1 MLEGGA
7 EVMSNKIDQRI
18 VEMSFEN
25 HKFEKGILESKNSLK
40 EFSNA
45 LKNTGTGK
53 SFNGLEDSIGSI
65 SRSFSMMEQIGIG
78 ALRRIGEMAVN
89 AGTNLVKS
97 LSIDQLTAGL
107 SKYQEKIEAVQTMVS
122 AGYDFEEVEKSMQ
135 KLMWFSDETSY
146 SFSDMAGNMA
156 KFISAGVDLHT
167 SERAMKG
174 IATWAAHSGK
184 NTQAASIAMFN
195 LSQAISMGY
204 VDTMNWRSIMN
215 QNMNTVMFKQIAI
228 GVAEAT
234 GAIKKGQVTIQNFD
248 TNLREKWF
256 TNDVLLKTLEQYG
269 EYSEKVQEVQEE
281 MGFDTAMQ
289 AMDYM
294 DEHADKYADIL
305 DTIGN
310 AAFKAAQESKSFHDS
325 IEATKDAVSSGWLQT
340 YEIIFGTLNEAK
352 ANFSALTEIL
362 WQTFASGAES
372 RNELLQDIKEL
383 GGISDIFQTLKNTA
397 IAILKPLQSISRAFD
412 SIFPPK
418 TAKQWADM
426 IGSLK
431 NFTSNLIISDQT
443 ADRIQRTFRGL
454 FSVLDL
460 GWTIV
465 KFLGEALFEVVKTI
479 VPFNGTLL
487 EFTANVGDFLFVL
500 TYIIKQSGIFEAGMK
515 TLRTSMTFVRD
526 VLSSVISFLFDFVE
540 GLLSAESPIEYIG
553 KAISKMFEGIIQT
566 IKMVSNVAFDGFI
579 NALKK
584 LSSFIESKFG
594 EKNRGIISGFLGILK
609 DFIDFIVDKATGGV
623 SDFGEVLKTL
633 DFGKITAVATGGILL
648 LFVNQLT
655 QMLSAMTKITNA
667 ASGFVT
673 KFSKKLFGSQ
683 LKIKDMAVSFS
694 LLAGSLYV
702 LSQVPWEQLKTGLKG
717 LAWAIGIFIAAY
729 GAFQMINVGTTKLLK
744 GTEMVK
750 SSLNLMGMAS
760 GLLIM
765 AGALKLIS
773 SIESDGISE
782 AVKVLDKLLVFLVS
796 YQAMYAIISTI
807 PGQGKLP
814 ASLIGMS
821 AGLLGLIGVLKLL
834 HSSEL
839 DNIRDGLNKLAEIL
853 LVMSGMQI
861 LFSVAARITGGHK
874 LATSMLGLSGGIL
887 AILGIMRILSDIDLS
902 TMSQGINNLFGI
914 GLILA
919 ALEVMFGVA
928 AMISGGNKLKSNIL
942 SMSIGMGAM
951 IALIAILNSRPEGE
965 FDNGITKIAKMTG
978 IIVAIELLTATA
990 ARIAGGAKVQRIL
1003 GAVTLT
1009 LLSFA
1014 GVIAILGVLP
1024 KPILDQGMVA
1034 IERMVLMIGAIQFMT
1049 AMAASISGDA
1059 SMFMPLIG
1067 ISVAIIALTGSL
1079 ALLSTMVDQEA
1090 LRQASISLGIAAVAI
1105 GVMGVGI
1112 GIMTKGFS
1120 LMSKNLKGLAG
1131 IKNILL
1137 TGLLVL
1143 GAVLIGTVALLGTI
1157 KMVSGITRD
1166 MTWTDIAIFTTG
1178 MTAVTALIIAFSK
1191 LSNTESGG
1199 WKTSLQSLIP
1209 GFAGAAGA
1217 IAATAGMF
1225 YAIKAVLPIIQG
1237 MDWND
1242 VGKFVTGLGVV
1253 GLLVAGMAL
1262 LGPVFQALGTGFVP
1276 AIGGVLTAI
1285 AGVGLVVAAFAL
1297 LAWALDKLFGDNDI
1311 LESGIEKLISI
1322 ASGLGRFAGALLG
1335 GFNVEFL
1342 TQTGEGLAQF
1352 AESISR
1358 IKSVSF
1364 GDGVKGLGNAV
1375 SIAQDIKKFVKTLK
1389 DVDFSIVDPAMDA
1402 LDRVN
1407 ETFAGFGG
1415 AALVSAT
1422 ESFNAN
1428 QLPFQTTMLNF
1439 LNSTISTVSQKK
1451 DELVKVFSDLFRNA
1465 VRQSTGVIDDFRQLG
1480 VNIVRGL
1487 RTGILSER
1495 DNAVDAITGV
1505 AKSLEVATRGSLRI
1519 DSPSKIFTDIGRW
1532 IPAGLGIGIKRNSK
1546 VASLAG
1552 TAMAMDVE
1560 EAVRNGLDI
1569 HSIGDK
1575 FPGIGWNVPPGL
1587 AYGIESNTK
1596 VAVAASGAMAQDV
1609 LDVTDETL
1617 GQKSFI
1623 RLGTKYVSGIG
1634 DGIEGGKGAALKLA
1648 EKLGLDLG
1656 DETINGWLTN
1666 LTNGESALTEKF
1678 GAIIETLGLKT
1689 VVKEDGEGLGIEI
1702 GEGFADGF
1710 DAAMSSG
1717 VRSSSAAASKDAF
1730 DIFKEGINKRKEYNV
1745 MYMDEEIRL
1754 WEEFAKKYAEGTQIR
1769 LKADKEIGRLK
1780 YENSKQ
1786 WIDKEKY
1793 YKRLSLQDELAAWE
1807 RVQARYKEGHEYRMQ
1822 AEREIFR
1829 LKQEIWNAEYQN
1841 SLNWIDQEKYYGR
1854 LSLLD
1859 ELAAWKRVM
1868 NRYPEFDADNTKSE
1882 ERKNAEREVYR
1893 VQKEINEKRK
1903 QLEDDYYAKTK
1914 EVNDKLT
1921 RDIEDLNRQYD
1932 DALESRT
1939 KSLSSSWGLFDEVAK
1954 SEQPVSGKQLL
1965 SNLEGQVIAF
1975 SSWQD
1980 QIDALRKKGVSNALI
1995 DELEAMG
2002 PQSLEQIKALNQLSE
2017 PELERYT
2024 MLWQKKHRQARTQA
2038 KSELVDLRRDTD
2050 KQIAKLTNDAEAE
2063 LEEYRIVW
2071 EKNMAEID
2079 QSTVKTTTKTTTTV
2093 LSLLTTFASSAVGV
2107 FKQLTSDITT
2117 TVQNGS
2123 WEETGKQV
2131 SVGIAKGIAS
2141 GSILVFTA
2149 VRALTSGA
2157 VKKTEQGFEMNSPSK
2172 IGIRI
2177 GENYATSIGSG
2188 MSNMLHY
2195 IAGPSEKLAETVV
2208 DVMRDAI
2215 SGINDILDYDYDLEP
2230 RIVPVIDLSNVDA
2243 GLDQV
2248 FNKTRKLAL
2257 SDVAIKSTDD
2267 LGIQEIS
2274 PAVRQRISKPSSD
2287 GTVNNTVNNNDESRV
2302 QIVNNYSVRN
2312 DNDIRKISRDQ
2323 KNLLDRYNLA
2333 RGVTNS

>member
-1 MLEGGA
+1 MLEGGT

-89 AGTNLVKS
+89 AGSNLVKS
-97 LSIDQLTAGL
+97 LSVDQLTAGL

-122 AGYDFEEVEKSMQ
+122 AGYSLEEVEKSMEQ
-135 KLMWFSDETSY
+135 LMWFSDETSY
-146 SFSDMAGNMA
+146 SFADMAGNMA
-156 KFISAGVDLHT
+156 KFIAAGVDLRT
-167 SERAMKG
+167 SEKAMKG

-184 NTQAASIAMFN
+184 NSQAASIAMFN

-204 VDTMNWRSIMN
+204 VDTLNWRSIMN

-248 TNLREKWF
+248 TNLKEKWF
-256 TNDVLLKTLEQYG
+256 TNEVLLKTLEQYG
-269 EYSEKVQEVQEE
+269 EYAEKVQEVQEE

-294 DEHADKYADIL
+294 DEHADKYADVL
-305 DTIGN
+305 NTIGN
-310 AAFKAAQESKSFHDS
+310 AAFKAAQESKSFSDS

-362 WQTFASGAES
+362 WQVFASGAES

-397 IAILKPLQSISRAFD
+397 IAILKPLRAISRAFD

-418 TAKQWADM
+418 TAEQWAGM
-426 IGSLK
+426 ISALQ
-431 NFTSNLIISDQT
+431 NFTKNLIISDET
-443 ADRIQRTFRGL
+443 ADKIQRTFRGL

-460 GWTIV
+460 GWTTV
-465 KFLGEALFEVVKTI
+465 KFLGSAFLEIIRVI
-479 VPFNGTLL
+479 IPFNGSFL
-487 EFTANVGDFLFVL
+487 ELTANIGDFLYVF
-500 TYIIKQSGIFEAGMK
+500 TQIIKQSGVFEAGMK
-515 TLRTSMTFVRD
+515 IFRTSLSSIRD
-526 VLSSVISFLFDFVE
+526 VLVGIISFLFDFVD

-553 KAISKMFEGIIQT
+553 KAISEIFGGIIQT
-566 IKMVSNVAFDGFI
+566 IKMVSNAAFDGFI

-584 LSSFIESKFG
+584 VSTFIESKFG

-609 DFIDFIVDKATGGV
+609 DFIDFIIDKATGGI
-623 SDFGEVLKTL
+623 SDFGEVIKSL

-655 QMLSAMTKITNA
+655 QMLKAMTGITNA
-667 ASGFVT
+667 ASSFVT
-673 KFSKKLFGSQ
+673 KFSKRLFGSQ
-683 LKIKDMAVSFS
+683 LKIKEMAVSFS

-717 LAWAIGIFIAAY
+717 LAWAIGIFIGAY

-773 SIESDGISE
+773 SIKSDDISE

-796 YQAMYAIISTI
+796 YQAAYALISTI
-807 PGQGKLP
+807 PGQGKLSV
-814 ASLIGMS
+814 SLVGMS

-839 DNIRDGLNKLAEIL
+839 DNIRDGLRKLAEVLTVIGL
-853 LVMSGMQI
+853 MQM
-861 LFSVAARITGGHK
+861 LFSVAARVTGGNK

-902 TMSQGINNLFGI
+902 TMSQGIKNLFKI

-928 AMISGGNKLKSNIL
+928 AMISGGNKLKANIL
-942 SMSIGMGAM
+942 SMSIGIGAM

-965 FDNGITKIAKMTG
+965 FENGITKIATMTG

-1009 LLSFA
+1009 LLSFT
-1014 GVIAILGVLP
+1014 GVIAILGALP
-1024 KPILDQGMVA
+1024 KGVLDQGMVA
-1034 IERMVLMIGAIQFMT
+1034 IERMVTMIGAIQFMT

-1059 SMFMPLIG
+1059 NMFMPLIG

-1105 GVMGVGI
+1105 GAMGAGI

-1120 LMSKNLKGLAG
+1120 LMSENLKSLTG
-1131 IKNILL
+1131 IKNVLL

-1157 KMVSGITRD
+1157 KMVSAITKD
-1166 MTWTDIAIFTTG
+1166 MTWTDIAIFAAG

-1191 LSNTESGG
+1191 LSNAESGS

-1209 GFAGAAGA
+1209 GFAGAAAA

-1242 VGKFVTGLGVV
+1242 LGKFGTGLGVV

-1262 LGPVFQALGTGFVP
+1262 LGPMFQALGTGFVP
-1276 AIGGVLTAI
+1276 TIGGVLTAI
-1285 AGVGLVVAAFAL
+1285 AGVGLVVAAFAT
-1297 LAWALDKLFGDNDI
+1297 LAWALDKLFGSNDI
-1311 LESGIEKLISI
+1311 LEKGIEKLISI

-1352 AESISR
+1352 ADSIGR

-1375 SIAQDIKKFVKTLK
+1375 SIAKDLKKFVKTLK

-1402 LDRVN
+1402 LNRVN

-1415 AALVSAT
+1415 AALVGAT

-1451 DELVKVFSDLFRNA
+1451 DELVTVFSDLFRNA
-1465 VRQSTGVIDDFRQLG
+1465 VRQSTGVIDDFKQLG
-1480 VNIVRGL
+1480 ADIVFGL
-1487 RTGILSER
+1487 RDGIIDNKSEAVEAIIDMSNDVLLGSRRTFDINSPAKEMTR
-1495 DNAVDAITGV
+1495 DG
-1505 AKSLEVATRGSLRI
+1505 KQL
-1519 DSPSKIFTDIGRW
+1519 
-1532 IPAGLGIGIKRNSK
+1532 PAGLADGIK
-1546 VASLAG
+1546 
-1552 TAMAMDVE
+1552 
-1560 EAVRNGLDI
+1560 
-1569 HSIGDK
+1569 
-1575 FPGIGWNVPPGL
+1575 
-1587 AYGIESNTK
+1587 SNTK

-1609 LDVTDETL
+1609 LDITDETL
-1617 GQKSFI
+1617 GQKAF
-1623 RLGTKYVSGIG
+1623 RLGTKYIGRIG

-1656 DETINGWLTN
+1656 DATINGFLTN
-1666 LTNGESALTEKF
+1666 LTNGESALTQKF
-1678 GAIIETLGLKT
+1678 SGILELLNLKT
-1689 VVKEDGEGLGIEI
+1689 EAKEGGESLGIEA
-1702 GEGFADGF
+1702 GAGFTDKF
-1710 DAAMSSG
+1710 DSIVSKG
-1717 VRSSSAAASKDAF
+1717 VRSSSVAASKDAF
-1730 DIFKEGINKRKEYNV
+1730 EIFKEDIAKRKEFNV
-1745 MYMDEEIRL
+1745 MFMDEEIRL

-1780 YENSKQ
+1780 YENAKR
-1786 WIDKEKY
+1786 WIDQEKY
-1793 YKRLSLQDELAAWE
+1793 YKRLSLQEELAAWE
-1807 RVQARYKEGHEYRMQ
+1807 RVQARYEWGHQYRLE

-1829 LKQEIWNAEYQN
+1829 LKQEIWKAEYQN
-1841 SLNWIDQEKYYGR
+1841 AVDWIDDEKYYGR
-1854 LSLLD
+1854 LNMTD
-1859 ELAAWKRVM
+1859 ELSKWKEIR
-1868 NRYPEFDADNTKSE
+1868 NIAEENSD
-1882 ERKNAEREVYR
+1882 ERKKADREIFR
-1893 VQKEINEKRK
+1893 LEKEIYETNLAYEEKLYALEKERNDKRK
-1903 QLEDDYYAKTK
+1903 QLEDDYYNKTK
-1914 EVNDKLT
+1914 EIKNKLAQ
-1921 RDIEDLNRQYD
+1921 DIK
-1932 DALESRT
+1932 ALEDNYENAVASRT
-1939 KSLSSSWGLFDEVAK
+1939 QALYSTHGLFDKVEK
-1954 SEQPVSGKQLL
+1954 PEYVSGFDLIT
-1965 SNLEGQVIAF
+1965 NLEDQVMEFDKWQSSIATLADKGIDDGLIAELKAMGPK
-1975 SSWQD
+1975 SLA
-1980 QIDALRKKGVSNALI
+1980 QIRALNRMTKPELDRYVTLWRKKNNEAKAQAI
-1995 DELEAMG
+1995 DELSPLKEET
-2002 PQSLEQIKALNQLSE
+2002 SLEIKRLTREADKELDYYNKVWKDSLKELNAENKKQLQILENEWKTNLGKITAQGLKIIQQFRLDWFGEIATMIADTETQMSNLKKA
-2017 PELERYT
+2017 
-2024 MLWQKKHRQARTQA
+2024 TQVA
-2038 KSELVDLRRDTD
+2038 K
-2050 KQIAKLTNDAEAE
+2050 A
-2063 LEEYRIVW
+2063 
-2071 EKNMAEID
+2071 
-2079 QSTVKTTTKTTTTV
+2079 
-2093 LSLLTTFASSAVGV
+2093 ASSAAVVGASIGQGLGGGIV
-2107 FKQLTSDITT
+2107 GTT
-2117 TVQNGS
+2117 GAVIGAAASLVGS
-2123 WEETGKQV
+2123 
-2131 SVGIAKGIAS
+2131 
-2141 GSILVFTA
+2141 
-2149 VRALTSGA
+2149 ALTA
-2157 VKKTEQGFEMNSPSK
+2157 MKKTAKTSSPSK
-2172 IGIRI
+2172 EGIWIGEYIGIGLADGLHNTLSTI
-2177 GENYATSIGSG
+2177 AKEGMTMGQTALDSISMFTKDIPDLLDDDSNSFTIQPVLDLTNVRSDLDNMSLLLNDFPRLDSKAIMQLLPLKNGS
-2188 MSNMLHY
+2188 S
-2195 IAGPSEKLAETVV
+2195 
-2208 DVMRDAI
+2208 D
-2215 SGINDILDYDYDLEP
+2215 DILL
-2230 RIVPVIDLSNVDA
+2230 L
-2243 GLDQV
+2243 
-2248 FNKTRKLAL
+2248 
-2257 SDVAIKSTDD
+2257 
-2267 LGIQEIS
+2267 
-2274 PAVRQRISKPSSD
+2274 
-2287 GTVNNTVNNNDESRV
+2287 
-2302 QIVNNYSVRN
+2302 
-2312 DNDIRKISRDQ
+2312 NDIRDTLKTIGDKEVDLTGMLTIQVINDKGEIVSIAQTAIKDMLRRESR
-2323 KNLLDRYNLA
+2323 
-2333 RGVTNS
+2333 

>member
-7 EVMSNKIDQRI
+7 EAMSNKIDQRI

-122 AGYDFEEVEKSMQ
+122 AGYRLEEVEKSMEQ
-135 KLMWFSDETSY
+135 LMWFSDETSY

-156 KFISAGVDLHT
+156 KFIAAGVDLKV
-167 SERAMKG
+167 SERAMQG

-184 NTQAASIAMFN
+184 NSTAASIAMFN

-204 VDTMNWRSIMN
+204 VDTLNWRSIMN
-215 QNMNTVMFKQIAI
+215 QNMNTKMFKQIAI
-228 GVAEAT
+228 GVAEAE

-248 TNLREKWF
+248 SNLKDKWF
-256 TNDVLLKTLEQYG
+256 TNDVLLKTLDQYSS
-269 EYSEKVQEVQEE
+269 YAEKVKEVQDE
-281 MGFDTAMQ
+281 MGFYTAAR
-289 AMDYM
+289 AMEYM
-294 DEHADKYADIL
+294 DENAEKYADVIN
-305 DTIGN
+305 TIGN
-310 AAFKAAQESKSFHDS
+310 AAFRASQESKSFSDS
-325 IEATKDAVSSGWLQT
+325 INATKDAVSSGWLKT

-362 WQTFASGAES
+362 WQVFASGAES

-397 IAILKPLQSISRAFD
+397 IAILKPLQAISRAFD

-418 TAKQWADM
+418 TAEQWAGM
-426 IGSLK
+426 ISALK
-431 NFTSNLIISDQT
+431 NFTKNLIISDET
-443 ADRIQRTFRGL
+443 ANKIQRTFRGL

-460 GWTIV
+460 GWTTV
-465 KFLGEALFEVVKTI
+465 KFLGSAFLEIIRVI
-479 VPFNGTLL
+479 IPFNGSFL
-487 EFTANVGDFLFVL
+487 ELTANIGDFLYVF
-500 TYIIKQSGIFEAGMK
+500 TQIIKQSGVFEAGLK

-526 VLSSVISFLFDFVE
+526 VLGSVISFLFDFVD
-540 GLLSAESPIEYIG
+540 GLLSAENPIEYIG
-553 KAISKMFEGIIQT
+553 KAISKMFGGIIQT

-584 LSSFIESKFG
+584 LSTFIESKFG

-609 DFIDFIVDKATGGV
+609 DFIDFIINKATGGIT
-623 SDFGEVLKTL
+623 DFGEVLKTL

-655 QMLSAMTKITNA
+655 QMLKAMTSITNA
-667 ASGFVT
+667 ASSFVT
-673 KFSKKLFGSQ
+673 KFSKRLFGNQ
-683 LKIKDMAVSFS
+683 LKIKEMAVSFS

-717 LAWAIGIFIAAY
+717 LAWAIGIFIGAY

-744 GTEMVK
+744 GTKMVK

-796 YQAMYAIISTI
+796 YQAIYAIISTI
-807 PGQGKLP
+807 PGQGKLSV
-814 ASLIGMS
+814 SLVGMS
-821 AGLLGLIGVLKLL
+821 AGLLGLMGVLKLL

-839 DNIRDGLNKLAEIL
+839 DNIKDGLRKLAEIL
-853 LVMSGMQI
+853 LVMSAMQI
-861 LFSVAARITGGHK
+861 LFSVAARVTGGNK

-887 AILGIMRILSDIDLS
+887 AILGVMKILSNIDL
-902 TMSQGINNLFGI
+902 TEMSQGINNLFGI
-914 GLILA
+914 GRILA
-919 ALEVMFGVA
+919 ALEVMFGLA
-928 AMISGGNKLKSNIL
+928 AMLSGGHKLKSNIL
-942 SMSIGMGAM
+942 SMSIGIGAM

-965 FDNGITKIAKMTG
+965 FENGIDKLERMVG
-978 IIVAIELLTATA
+978 LVATIEIFTA
-990 ARIAGGAKVQRIL
+990 AAARLAGGAKVQRIL
-1003 GAVTLT
+1003 GAVALT
-1009 LLSFA
+1009 LLSFT
-1014 GVIAILGVLP
+1014 GVIAILGVMP
-1024 KPILDQGMVA
+1024 KHMLDQGMAA
-1034 IERMVLMIGAIQFMT
+1034 IKQMVIMIGAIQFMT
-1049 AMAASISGDA
+1049 AMAADISGDA

-1105 GVMGVGI
+1105 GAMGVGI

-1120 LMSKNLKGLAG
+1120 LMSENLKGLAG
-1131 IKNILL
+1131 IKNVLL

-1157 KMVSGITRD
+1157 KMVSAITRD
-1166 MTWTDIAIFTTG
+1166 MTWTDIAIFAAG

-1191 LSNTESGG
+1191 LSNVESGS
-1199 WKTSLQSLIP
+1199 WKTGLQSLIP

-1242 VGKFVTGLGVV
+1242 LGKFITGLGVV
-1253 GLLVAGMAL
+1253 GLLVAGMVL
-1262 LGPVFQALGTGFVP
+1262 LGPAFQALGTGFVP

-1285 AGVGLVVAAFAL
+1285 AGVGLVVAAFAA
-1297 LAWALDKLFGDNDI
+1297 LAWALDALFGSNDI
-1311 LESGIEKLISI
+1311 LEKGIEKLISI

-1335 GFNVEFL
+1335 GFNIEFL

-1402 LDRVN
+1402 LNKVN

-1415 AALVSAT
+1415 AALVSAL

-1451 DELVKVFSDLFRNA
+1451 DELVTVFSDLFRNA

-1480 VNIVRGL
+1480 ANIVFGL
-1487 RTGILSER
+1487 RDGIVANKSEAVKAIIAMSNDVLLGSRRTFDIKSPAKEMTR
-1495 DNAVDAITGV
+1495 DG
-1505 AKSLEVATRGSLRI
+1505 KQL
-1519 DSPSKIFTDIGRW
+1519 
-1532 IPAGLGIGIKRNSK
+1532 PAGLADGIK
-1546 VASLAG
+1546 
-1552 TAMAMDVE
+1552 
-1560 EAVRNGLDI
+1560 
-1569 HSIGDK
+1569 
-1575 FPGIGWNVPPGL
+1575 
-1587 AYGIESNTK
+1587 SNTK

-1609 LDVTDETL
+1609 LDITDETL
-1617 GQKSFI
+1617 GQKAF
-1623 RLGTKYVSGIG
+1623 RLGTEYLGGIG
-1634 DGIEGGKGAALKLA
+1634 DGIEGGKDAALKLA

-1656 DETINGWLTN
+1656 DETINGFLTN
-1666 LTNGESALTEKF
+1666 LTNGESELTKKL
-1678 GAIIETLGLKT
+1678 GGILETLGLDPKIIES
-1689 VVKEDGEGLGIEI
+1689 VEESFGSLGGSAGDE
-1702 GEGFADGF
+1702 FTDNY
-1710 DAAMSSG
+1710 SSALRG
-1717 VRSSSAAASKDAF
+1717 AAASKDAF
-1730 DIFKEGINKRKEYNV
+1730 EIFKEDINKRKEYTI
-1745 MYMDEEIRL
+1745 MSMDEEIRL
-1754 WEEFAKKYAEGTQIR
+1754 WEEFAKKYAEGTLIR

-1780 YENSKQ
+1780 YENSKR
-1786 WIDKEKY
+1786 WIDEEKY

-1829 LKQEIWNAEYQN
+1829 LKQELQNAAHQN
-1841 SLNWIDQEKYYGR
+1841 SMNWIETERKYGR
-1854 LSLLD
+1854 LNLMR
-1859 ELAAWKRVM
+1859 ELAAWTRVA
-1868 NRYPEFDADNTKSE
+1868 NNAEYSE
-1882 ERKNAEREVYR
+1882 EQRKNAEYEIFR
-1893 VQKEINEKRK
+1893 VQKEISEKRK
-1903 QLEDDYYAKTK
+1903 ALEDDYYNKTK
-1914 EVNDKLT
+1914 EIKNKLAQ
-1921 RDIEDLNRQYD
+1921 DIASLNKAYA
-1932 DALESRT
+1932 DAVESRAKT
-1939 KSLSSSWGLFDEVAK
+1939 LYDSYRMFDAVEVK
-1954 SEQPVSGKQLL
+1954 EPVDGEQLL
-1965 SNLEGQVIAF
+1965 RNLEDQVKAFDNWRKQITELGQRGI
-1975 SSWQD
+1975 QEG
-1980 QIDALRKKGVSNALI
+1980 LM

-2002 PQSLEQIKALNQLSE
+2002 PNSAAEIEALNSLTDEQLNRYVELWQQKHQSARDQATLELEGMRKDTDEQIKQLQNRSADQLSE
-2017 PELERYT
+2017 LRDTFNAGMKEVSEVTVEWIQIMRGQVDQELRAMNVDIQGQLKQMANGIKNMGSAVVNADNAAYKAEREKFAKDYKEEIAEMARLHDVDLGVAQA
-2024 MLWQKKHRQARTQA
+2024 MLENEMRKNGKAA
-2038 KSELVDLRRDTD
+2038 IDGMKAGIKSESNSLVKT
-2050 KQIAKLTNDAEAE
+2050 TVN
-2063 LEEYRIVW
+2063 
-2071 EKNMAEID
+2071 
-2079 QSTVKTTTKTTTTV
+2079 TVKTVVTSVKNVLGIKSPSRVLFGLGKHSIGGFINGFGSMMTDVKDVGSQLAQATIESLTPLTSISSILDDMDIDPTITPVLDLTNIKRDSKEIGRLFGGQKVNLSSGAREKAKLFNRPLVPVTTSKENTP
-2093 LSLLTTFASSAVGV
+2093 AVG
-2107 FKQLTSDITT
+2107 TT
-2117 TVQNGS
+2117 
-2123 WEETGKQV
+2123 
-2131 SVGIAKGIAS
+2131 
-2141 GSILVFTA
+2141 
-2149 VRALTSGA
+2149 
-2157 VKKTEQGFEMNSPSK
+2157 
-2172 IGIRI
+2172 
-2177 GENYATSIGSG
+2177 
-2188 MSNMLHY
+2188 
-2195 IAGPSEKLAETVV
+2195 
-2208 DVMRDAI
+2208 I
-2215 SGINDILDYDYDLEP
+2215 SYT
-2230 RIVPVIDLSNVDA
+2230 
-2243 GLDQV
+2243 Q
-2248 FNKTRKLAL
+2248 
-2257 SDVAIKSTDD
+2257 
-2267 LGIQEIS
+2267 
-2274 PAVRQRISKPSSD
+2274 
-2287 GTVNNTVNNNDESRV
+2287 
-2302 QIVNNYSVRN
+2302 NNYSPKALSRIEIYRQTRN
-2312 DNDIRKISRDQ
+2312 QISTL
-2323 KNLLDRYNLA
+2323 KGL
-2333 RGVTNS
+2333 VTSSD

>member
-1 MLEGGA
+1 MLEGGT

-89 AGTNLVKS
+89 ATTNLAKS
-97 LSIDQLTAGL
+97 LSVDQLTAGL
-107 SKYQEKIEAVQTMVS
+107 GKYQEKIEAVQTMVS

-156 KFISAGVDLHT
+156 KFIAAGVDLHT
-167 SERAMKG
+167 AEKAMKG

-204 VDTMNWRSIMN
+204 VDTINWRSIMN

-256 TNDVLLKTLEQYG
+256 TNEVLLKTLEQYG
-269 EYSEKVQEVQEE
+269 EYAEKVQEVQEE

-310 AAFKAAQESKSFHDS
+310 AAFKAAQESKSFSDS
-325 IEATKDAVSSGWLQT
+325 IEATKDAVSSGWLRT

-397 IAILKPLQSISRAFD
+397 IAILTPLQSVSRAFD

-418 TAKQWADM
+418 TAEQWAGM
-426 IGSLK
+426 ISALK
-431 NFTSNLIISDQT
+431 NFTKNLIISDET
-443 ADRIQRTFRGL
+443 ADKIQRTFRGL

-460 GWTIV
+460 GWTTV
-465 KFLGEALFEVVKTI
+465 KFLGSAFLEVVRII
-479 VPFNGTLL
+479 VPFNGTFL
-487 EFTANVGDFLFVL
+487 ELAANVGDFLFVITQL
-500 TYIIKQSGIFEAGMK
+500 IKQSGIFETGLK
-515 TLRTSMTFVRD
+515 TLRTSVTFVRD
-526 VLSSVISFLFDFVE
+526 VLSSVVYFLLDFVD

-553 KAISKMFEGIIQT
+553 KAISEMFGGIIQT
-566 IKMVSNVAFDGFI
+566 IKMVSSNVFDGFI
-579 NALKK
+579 NSLKK
-584 LSSFIESKFG
+584 VSGYIESKFG
-594 EKNRGIISGFLGILK
+594 EKNRGIISGFLTILK
-609 DFIDFIVDKATGGV
+609 DFIDFIINKATGGI

-655 QMLSAMTKITNA
+655 QMLKAMTSITNA

-683 LKIKDMAVSFS
+683 LKIKEMAVSFS

-717 LAWAIGIFIAAY
+717 LAWAIGIFIGAY

-744 GTEMVK
+744 GTKMVK

-773 SIESDGISE
+773 SIESDGIDE

-796 YQAMYAIISTI
+796 YQAAYAFISTI

-853 LVMSGMQI
+853 LVMSGIQI

-887 AILGIMRILSDIDLS
+887 AILGVMKILSNIDL
-902 TMSQGINNLFGI
+902 TEMSQGINNLFGI

-942 SMSIGMGAM
+942 SMTIGMGAM

-1009 LLSFA
+1009 LLSFT
-1014 GVIAILGVLP
+1014 GVIAILGALP
-1024 KPILDQGMVA
+1024 KGVLDQGMVA
-1034 IERMVLMIGAIQFMT
+1034 IERMVLMIGAIQLMT
-1049 AMAASISGDA
+1049 AMAADISGDA
-1059 SMFMPLIG
+1059 GMFMPLIG

-1105 GVMGVGI
+1105 GAMGVGI

-1120 LMSKNLKGLAG
+1120 LMSENLKGLAG
-1131 IKNILL
+1131 IKNVLL

-1157 KMVSGITRD
+1157 KMVSAITRD
-1166 MTWTDIAIFTTG
+1166 MTWTDIAIFAAG

-1191 LSNTESGG
+1191 LSNTESGS
-1199 WKTSLQSLIP
+1199 WKTGLQSLIP

-1242 VGKFVTGLGVV
+1242 LGKFVTGLGVV

-1262 LGPVFQALGTGFVP
+1262 LGPAFQALGTGFVP

-1285 AGVGLVVAAFAL
+1285 AGVGLVVAAFAT
-1297 LAWALDKLFGDNDI
+1297 LAWALDKLFGGNDI
-1311 LESGIEKLISI
+1311 LEKGIEKLISI

-1335 GFNVEFL
+1335 GFNIEFL

-1375 SIAQDIKKFVKTLK
+1375 DIAKDIKKFVKTLK

-1402 LDRVN
+1402 LNRVS

-1415 AALVSAT
+1415 AALVSAI

-1451 DELVKVFSDLFRNA
+1451 DELVTVFSDLFRNA

-1480 VNIVRGL
+1480 ANIVFGL
-1487 RTGILSER
+1487 RDGI
-1495 DNAVDAITGV
+1495 V
-1505 AKSLEVATRGSLRI
+1505 ANKG
-1519 DSPSKIFTDIGRW
+1519 
-1532 IPAGLGIGIKRNSK
+1532 
-1546 VASLAG
+1546 
-1552 TAMAMDVE
+1552 
-1560 EAVRNGLDI
+1560 EAVKAIIAMSNEVLLGSRRTFDI
-1569 HSIGDK
+1569 HSPAREMTRDGQ
-1575 FPGIGWNVPPGL
+1575 FLPRGL
-1587 AYGIESNTK
+1587 AIGIEQDTHL
-1596 VAVAASGAMAQDV
+1596 AVAASGAMAQDV
-1609 LDVTDETL
+1609 LDITDETL
-1617 GQKSFI
+1617 GQKAF
-1623 RLGTKYVSGIG
+1623 RLGAKYLGGIG

-1656 DETINGWLTN
+1656 DETINGFLTN

-1678 GAIIETLGLKT
+1678 EGLLELLSLKT
-1689 VVKEDGEGLGIEI
+1689 EVKEGGESLGVES
-1702 GEGFADGF
+1702 GEGFVEGF
-1710 DAAMSSG
+1710 DSIVGQG
-1717 VRSSSAAASKDAF
+1717 VRNSSAAASKDAF
-1730 DIFKEGINKRKEYNV
+1730 EIFKEGINKRKEYNQITIEEEIAEWENFTKK
-1745 MYMDEEIRL
+1745 YKEGTEIRL
-1754 WEEFAKKYAEGTQIR
+1754 N
-1769 LKADKEIGRLK
+1769 ADRELNKLRFD
-1780 YENSKQ
+1780 NSKR
-1786 WIDKEKY
+1786 WIDEEKY
-1793 YKRLSLQDELAAWE
+1793 YKRLSLLDELAAWE

-1829 LKQEIWNAEYQN
+1829 LKQELQNAAYQN
-1841 SLNWIDQEKYYGR
+1841 SMNWIETERKYGR
-1854 LSLLD
+1854 LNLMR
-1859 ELAAWKRVM
+1859 ELAAWTRVA
-1868 NRYPEFDADNTKSE
+1868 NNAEYSE
-1882 ERKNAEREVYR
+1882 EQRKNAEYEIFR
-1893 VQKEINEKRK
+1893 VQKEISEKRK
-1903 QLEDDYYAKTK
+1903 ALEEDYYNKTK
-1914 EVNDKLT
+1914 EIKDKLAQ
-1921 RDIEDLNRQYD
+1921 DIASLNKAYA
-1932 DALESRT
+1932 DAVESRAKT
-1939 KSLSSSWGLFDEVAK
+1939 LYDSYRMFDAVEVK
-1954 SEQPVSGKQLL
+1954 EPVDGEQLL
-1965 SNLEGQVIAF
+1965 RNLEDQVKAFDNWRKQITELGQRGIKEG
-1975 SSWQD
+1975 
-1980 QIDALRKKGVSNALI
+1980 LM

-2002 PQSLEQIKALNQLSE
+2002 PNSAAEIEALNSLTDEQLNRYVELWQQKHQSARDQAILELEGMRKDTDRQIKQLQNRSSDQLSE
-2017 PELERYT
+2017 LKYTFNAGMKEVSEVTVKWIQIMRGQVDQELRAMNIDIQGQLKQMVNGIQNMGSVVVNADNAAYKASRKKFAEDYKEEIAEMAKLHDVDLGVAQA
-2024 MLWQKKHRQARTQA
+2024 MLENEMRKNGKAA
-2038 KSELVDLRRDTD
+2038 IDGMKAGIKSESNSL
-2050 KQIAKLTNDAEAE
+2050 
-2063 LEEYRIVW
+2063 
-2071 EKNMAEID
+2071 
-2079 QSTVKTTTKTTTTV
+2079 VKTTVNTVKAVVTSVKNVLGIKSPSRVLFGLGKHSIGGFINGFGSMMTDVKDVGSQLAQATIESLTPLTSISSILDDMDIDPTITPVLDLTNIKRDSKEIGRLFGGQKVNLSSGAREKAKLFNRPLVPVTTSKENTP
-2093 LSLLTTFASSAVGV
+2093 AVG
-2107 FKQLTSDITT
+2107 TT
-2117 TVQNGS
+2117 
-2123 WEETGKQV
+2123 
-2131 SVGIAKGIAS
+2131 
-2141 GSILVFTA
+2141 
-2149 VRALTSGA
+2149 
-2157 VKKTEQGFEMNSPSK
+2157 
-2172 IGIRI
+2172 
-2177 GENYATSIGSG
+2177 
-2188 MSNMLHY
+2188 
-2195 IAGPSEKLAETVV
+2195 
-2208 DVMRDAI
+2208 I
-2215 SGINDILDYDYDLEP
+2215 SYT
-2230 RIVPVIDLSNVDA
+2230 
-2243 GLDQV
+2243 Q
-2248 FNKTRKLAL
+2248 
-2257 SDVAIKSTDD
+2257 
-2267 LGIQEIS
+2267 
-2274 PAVRQRISKPSSD
+2274 
-2287 GTVNNTVNNNDESRV
+2287 
-2302 QIVNNYSVRN
+2302 NNYSPKALSRIEIYRQTRN
-2312 DNDIRKISRDQ
+2312 QISTL
-2323 KNLLDRYNLA
+2323 KGL
-2333 RGVTNS
+2333 VTSSD

>member
-89 AGTNLVKS
+89 TGTNLVKS
-97 LSIDQLTAGL
+97 LSVDQLMAGL
-107 SKYQEKIEAVQTMVS
+107 SKYEEKINAVQTMVS
-122 AGYDFEEVEKSMQ
+122 AGYSLEEVEKSMEQ
-135 KLMWFSDETSY
+135 LMWFSDETSY

-156 KFISAGVDLHT
+156 KFIAAGVDLKVAEK
-167 SERAMKG
+167 SMQG

-184 NTQAASIAMFN
+184 NSTAASIAMFN

-204 VDTMNWRSIMN
+204 VDTLNWRSIMN
-215 QNMNTVMFKQIAI
+215 QNMNTQMFKQIAI
-228 GVAEAT
+228 GVAEAE

-248 TNLREKWF
+248 SNLKDKWF
-256 TNDVLLKTLEQYG
+256 TNDVLLKTLDQYSS
-269 EYSEKVQEVQEE
+269 YAEKVKEVQDE
-281 MGFDTAMQ
+281 MGFYTAAK
-289 AMDYM
+289 AMEYM
-294 DEHADKYADIL
+294 DENAEKYADVIN
-305 DTIGN
+305 TIGN
-310 AAFKAAQESKSFHDS
+310 AAFRASQESKSFNDS
-325 IEATKDAVSSGWLQT
+325 INATKDAVSSGWLKT
-340 YEIIFGTLNEAK
+340 YEIIFGTLDEAK

-362 WQTFASGAES
+362 WQVFASGGEG

-397 IAILKPLQSISRAFD
+397 IAILKPLQAISRAFD

-418 TAKQWADM
+418 TAEQWAGM
-426 IGSLK
+426 IGALK
-431 NFTSNLIISDQT
+431 NFTKNLIISDET
-443 ADRIQRTFRGL
+443 AGRIQRTFRGL

-465 KFLGEALFEVVKTI
+465 KFLGEALFEVVRTI
-479 VPFNGTLL
+479 VPFNGTFL
-487 EFTANVGDFLFVL
+487 ELTANVGDFLFVL
-500 TYIIKQSGIFEAGMK
+500 TQIIKRSGVFEAGIK
-515 TLRTSMTFVRD
+515 RLKTSMTFVRD
-526 VLSSVISFLFDFVE
+526 VLSSIISFLFDFVE
-540 GLLSAESPIEYIG
+540 GLLYTENPIEYIG
-553 KAISKMFEGIIQT
+553 KAISKMFGGIVQT

-584 LSSFIESKFG
+584 VSTFIESKFG
-594 EKNRGIISGFLGILK
+594 EKNSIISGSLGILK
-609 DFIDFIVDKATGGV
+609 DFIDFIVNKATDGID
-623 SDFGEVLKTL
+623 DFGEVLKTL
-633 DFGKITAVATGGILL
+633 DFGKITAIATGGILL
-648 LFVNQLT
+648 LFINQLT
-655 QMLSAMTKITNA
+655 QMLKAMTSITNA

-673 KFSKKLFGSQ
+673 KFSRKLFGSQ
-683 LKIKDMAVSFS
+683 LQIKEIAISIGI
-694 LLAGSLYV
+694 LTGSLYV
-702 LSQVPWEQLKTGLKG
+702 LSQIPWDDLKYGLLG
-717 LAWAIGIFIAAY
+717 LAGAVLALIVAY
-729 GAFQMINVGTTKLLK
+729 GAFQAINVLATKKLN
-744 GTEMVK
+744 GIAMAVG
-750 SSLNLMGMAS
+750 SLNMVGMTT
-760 GLLIM
+760 GLLGLAI
-765 AGALKLIS
+765 ALKVITSIKSEDVNQAVNTLTSLMVLLI
-773 SIESDGISE
+773 
-782 AVKVLDKLLVFLVS
+782 V
-796 YQAMYAIISTI
+796 YQSVYAMLSTI
-807 PGQGKLP
+807 PGQGKLTS
-814 ASLIGMS
+814 SLIGMS
-821 AGLLGLIGVLKLL
+821 AGMLGIIGVLKLL

-839 DNIRDGLNKLAEIL
+839 DNIRDGLSKLSEVLITL
-853 LVMSGMQI
+853 GFMQM
-861 LFSVAARITGGHK
+861 LFSLAARISGGNK
-874 LATSMLGLSGGIL
+874 LATSMLGLSGGVL
-887 AILGIMRILSDIDLS
+887 ALLGVLKILSNIDLS
-902 TMSQGINNLFGI
+902 EMTQGISNLFGL

-919 ALEVMFGVA
+919 SLEVLFGMA
-928 AMISGGNKLKSNIL
+928 AWITGGNKLKSNIL
-942 SMSIGMGAM
+942 SMSIGIGAM

-965 FDNGITKIAKMTG
+965 FDNGIAKLERMVGLIAT
-978 IIVAIELLTATA
+978 IEIFTA
-990 ARIAGGAKVQRIL
+990 AAARLAGGAKVQRIL
-1003 GAVTLT
+1003 GALAIT
-1009 LLSFA
+1009 LLSFT
-1014 GVIAILGVLP
+1014 GVIAILGTLP
-1024 KPILDQGMVA
+1024 KGVLDQGMVA

-1049 AMAASISGDA
+1049 AMAVSISGDA

-1067 ISVAIIALTGSL
+1067 MSVAIIALTGSL

-1120 LMSKNLKGLAG
+1120 LMSENLKGLQG

-1157 KMVSGITRD
+1157 KMVSGITKD
-1166 MTWTDIAIFTTG
+1166 MTWTDIGIFAAG
-1178 MTAVTALIIAFSK
+1178 ITAVATLIIAFSK
-1191 LSNTESGG
+1191 LANTESGS
-1199 WKTSLQSLIP
+1199 WKTSLQSLVP
-1209 GFAGAAGA
+1209 GFVGAAVA

-1225 YAIKAVLPIIQG
+1225 YAIKWVLPTIKD
-1237 MDWND
+1237 MNWDD
-1242 VGKFVTGLGVV
+1242 VGKLVVGLGVV
-1253 GLLVAGMAL
+1253 GLLIAGMAL
-1262 LGPVFQALGTGFVP
+1262 LGPAFQALGTGFVP

-1402 LDRVN
+1402 LNRVN

-1422 ESFNAN
+1422 ESFDAN
-1428 QLPFQTTMLNF
+1428 KLPFQTTMLKF
-1439 LNSTISTVSQKK
+1439 LNSTISTVSQKR
-1451 DELVKVFSDLFRNA
+1451 DELVTVFSSLFRNA

-1480 VNIVRGL
+1480 ANIVFGL
-1487 RTGILSER
+1487 RDGIVANKGE
-1495 DNAVDAITGV
+1495 AVKAIISMSNDVLLGSKRTFDIKSP
-1505 AKSLEVATRGSLRI
+1505 AKEMYRIGSQLPPGAA
-1519 DSPSKIFTDIGRW
+1519 D
-1532 IPAGLGIGIKRNSK
+1532 GIKS
-1546 VASLAG
+1546 
-1552 TAMAMDVE
+1552 E
-1560 EAVRNGLDI
+1560 
-1569 HSIGDK
+1569 
-1575 FPGIGWNVPPGL
+1575 
-1587 AYGIESNTK
+1587 TK

-1609 LDVTDETL
+1609 LDITDETL
-1617 GQKSFI
+1617 GRDAFTVGTNYIKKIGSGMKSGADSLKFTGTSAAI
-1623 RLGTKYVSGIG
+1623 KMAERLGIDLK
-1634 DGIEGGKGAALKLA
+1634 DGAIEGFVTSFK
-1648 EKLGLDLG
+1648 
-1656 DETINGWLTN
+1656 
-1666 LTNGESALTEKF
+1666 NGESAVTKKIGGVL
-1678 GAIIETLGLKT
+1678 ETLGLDPKIIES
-1689 VVKEDGEGLGIEI
+1689 VGESFGSLGGSAGDE
-1702 GEGFADGF
+1702 FTDNY
-1710 DAAMSSG
+1710 SSALRG
-1717 VRSSSAAASKDAF
+1717 VGGASAAASKDAF
-1730 DIFKEGINKRKEYNV
+1730 EIFKEGINKLKEYNQITIE
-1745 MYMDEEIRL
+1745 EEIAE
-1754 WEEFAKKYAEGTQIR
+1754 WENFTKKYKEGTEIR
-1769 LKADKEIGRLK
+1769 LKADKELNKLK
-1780 YENSKQ
+1780 FDNSKR
-1786 WIDKEKY
+1786 WIDEEKY
-1793 YKRLSLQDELAAWE
+1793 YKRLSLLDELAAWE

-1829 LKQEIWNAEYQN
+1829 LKQEIWKAEYQN
-1841 SLNWIDQEKYYGR
+1841 SLRWIDEEKYYKR

-1868 NRYPEFDADNTKSE
+1868 NRYPEFDANNTKSE

-1921 RDIEDLNRQYD
+1921 KDIEDLNRQYD

-1939 KSLSSSWGLFDEVAK
+1939 KSLASSWGLFDEIAK

-2017 PELERYT
+2017 PELERYS
-2024 MLWQKKHRQARTQA
+2024 MLWKKKHRQARTQA
-2038 KSELVDLRRDTD
+2038 ESELVDLRRDTD
-2050 KQIAKLTNDAEAE
+2050 RQIVKLTNDAEVE

-2071 EKNMAEID
+2071 EKSMAEID

-2123 WEETGKQV
+2123 WEDSGRQV
-2131 SVGIAKGIAS
+2131 AVGIAKGIAS
-2141 GSILVFTA
+2141 GSVLVFGA
-2149 VRALTSGA
+2149 IRALTSGS
-2157 VKKTEQGFEMNSPSK
+2157 VKKTEQGFEIKSPSK

-2177 GENYATSIGSG
+2177 GENYATAIGSG
-2188 MSNMLHY
+2188 MNNMLHY

-2208 DVMRDAI
+2208 DVMRNAI

-2257 SDVAIKSTDD
+2257 SDVAIKSTDN

-2274 PAVRQRISKPSSD
+2274 PAVRQRISKPSGD

-2333 RGVTNS
+2333 RGVTN